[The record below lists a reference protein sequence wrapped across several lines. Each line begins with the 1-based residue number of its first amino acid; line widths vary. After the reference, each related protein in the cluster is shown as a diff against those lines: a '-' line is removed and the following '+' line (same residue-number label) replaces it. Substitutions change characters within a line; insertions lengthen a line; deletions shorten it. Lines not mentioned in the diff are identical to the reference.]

1 MKIHA
6 LDHPQNLYCRIGK
19 FNAIHTTF
27 TFGKISYSI
36 SLRMEQA
43 PYDREGYSLY
53 VFRFSDN
60 GIGMSEEFQKVIFQ
74 PFERAATS
82 TVSKTEGTGLGMSIT
97 KSIVDLMGAVFQSP
111 VV

>member
-1 MKIHA
+1 MS
-6 LDHPQNLYCRIGK
+6 
-19 FNAIHTTF
+19 NAIKF
-27 TFGKISYSI
+27 TRENGKI

-60 GIGMSEEFQKVIFQ
+60 GIGMSEKFQKVIFQ

-82 TVSKTEGTGLGMSIT
+82 TVLSLIH
-97 KSIVDLMGAVFQSP
+97 I
-111 VV
+111 